1 MGPSR
6 GRREP
11 ICPSWGKKKKWGSIH
26 YRMIWLYSELNYVE
40 TSSGWIRRPSHR
52 KGIDSPSPAD
62 VILITSERSARRS
75 NLPIRSCP
83 MTTTRPAAGQN
94 AHQSMHQR
102 RRRGA
107 RLPNLLQWSIALHTY
122 RVASGII
129 LSCRAQGGML
139 PSPICVLH
147 RVRSTRTVWSFSSL
161 ISSNRSFSDPHPGK
175 LREMCII
182 FMES

>member
-1 MGPSR
+1 MVPSR

-40 TSSGWIRRPSHR
+40 TIRRPSHR

-129 LSCRAQGGML
+129 LSCCAQGGTCCHRPSACSIAYAQL
-139 PSPICVLH
+139 ALFGVFRRSSHQIDLSPIHIQVNFGRCA
-147 RVRSTRTVWSFSSL
+147 
-161 ISSNRSFSDPHPGK
+161 
-175 LREMCII
+175 
-182 FMES
+182 FM